1 MSVIQKIR
9 DKGSWIIVTVIAI
22 ALIAFI
28 LQDRAAGKGGSL
40 FSGNT
45 TTVGKVNGTKISK
58 ADFDEQLEMYK
69 GRGSQGQLV
78 GQIWSMNV
86 EKILFKDEINKLGIN
101 VTPKEL
107 DDILFGDNPP
117 QWISQAPEF
126 QDQATGRVDINKVKD
141 YFKQIKKEKNNDK
154 IAPFYQA
161 YINPEI
167 EQRLQ
172 QKYKQLLA
180 GAAYVPQWMV
190 EKTNADN
197 NAIANISYIY
207 VPYATIADSTIKVS
221 DDEINT
227 YVSKHKKEF
236 KQEEEVRSIAYVNFE
251 AAPSAADTATVKEK
265 LKELK
270 SEFLSTQSMTS
281 FIAKTGSKI
290 PYYEGFISRKE
301 IKQQAKDSIIKA
313 GVGNIYGPYIDANN
327 MVISRIIAAKQIPDT
342 VKVRHILV
350 ATKQQQRDGSSAT
363 IRSDEDAKKLAD
375 SLANAIKAGSSFD
388 SLVVKFSDDPGSK
401 DKGGVYEKVVSGQMV
416 TPFNDFLFTGK
427 VGDKGVVKTDFGY
440 HYMEILSQKG
450 STDAYKVA
458 YIAKEIV
465 ASAETENAANTKAS
479 QFAVSI
485 KNKAGFDTAVKSLGK
500 SAMIADVK
508 ENDFTIAGL
517 EKRDVVRWVFDHKV
531 GDVTEPISAT
541 DKYMVAII
549 TAINEKGLQ
558 TAAQARQRV
567 EPFVRNEKKAKQIIE
582 TKFKGN
588 TLETYAQSAGLP
600 VARLDSIAFG
610 NTYIPNIGAE
620 PKILGA
626 AFNKNL
632 QGKVSQPI
640 AGANG
645 VMAIKGEAI
654 AAKPATTD
662 LEGLRKQLE
671 QPLKGFSNRAGEVL
685 KKAASITDNRSKF
698 F

>member
-58 ADFDEQLEMYK
+58 AEFDEQLDMYK
-69 GRGSQGQLV
+69 GRGSQSQLV
-78 GQIWSMNV
+78 GQLWSMNV
-86 EKILFKDEINKLGIN
+86 EKILYKDEINKLGIT

-117 QWISQAPEF
+117 QWISQSPEF

-141 YFKQIKKEKNNDK
+141 YFKQIKKEKNNEK
-154 IAPFYQA
+154 IAPFYKA

-167 EQRLQ
+167 EQRQQ

-180 GAAYVPQWMV
+180 GATYVPQWMV
-190 EKTNADN
+190 EKNNADN
-197 NAIANISYIY
+197 NAIANISYVY

-221 DDEINT
+221 DDEINA
-227 YVSKHKKEF
+227 YIDKHKKEF
-236 KQEEEVRSIAYVNFE
+236 KQDEEIRSISYVNFE
-251 AAPSAADTATVKEK
+251 ASPTAADTTTIKDK
-265 LKELK
+265 LNEFKP
-270 SEFLSTQSMTS
+270 EFLSTPSMPA
-281 FIAKTGSKI
+281 FVAKTGSKL
-290 PYYEGFISRKE
+290 PYYDGFISRKE
-301 IKQQAKDSIIKA
+301 IKQAVKDSIIKV
-313 GVGNIYGPYIDANN
+313 GVGNIYGPYVDANN
-327 MVISRIIAAKQIPDT
+327 MVIAKVIAAKQVPDT

-363 IRSDEDAKKLAD
+363 IRTDEDAKKLAD
-375 SLANAIKAGSSFD
+375 SLATAIKAGSSFD

-401 DKGGVYEKVVSGQMV
+401 DKGGVYEKVTSGQMV
-416 TPFNDFLFTGK
+416 SSFNDFLFAGK
-427 VGDKGVVKTDFGY
+427 VGDKGVVKTDYGY
-440 HYMEILSQKG
+440 HYMEVLSQKG
-450 STDAYKVA
+450 GSDGYKIA

-485 KNKAGFDTAVKSLGK
+485 KNKAGFDAAVKSLGK
-500 SAMIADVK
+500 APMVADVK

-517 EKRDVVRWVFDHKV
+517 EKRDVVRWVFDHNV
-531 GDVTEPISAT
+531 GDVTEPISAS
-541 DKYMVAII
+541 DKYMVAIV

-558 TAAQARQRV
+558 TAAQARQKV
-567 EPFVRNEKKAKQIIE
+567 EPFIRNEKKAKQIIE

-588 TLETYAQSAGLP
+588 TLEAYAQSAGVP

-610 NTYIPNIGAE
+610 NTYIPNLGAE

-626 AFNKNL
+626 AFNKDL

-645 VMAIKGEAI
+645 VMALKGEAI
-654 AAKPATTD
+654 AAKAAATD
-662 LEGLRKQLE
+662 LEALRKQME

-685 KKAASITDNRSKF
+685 RKAASITDNRSKF